1 MTMRTLA
8 VILALLLATGAVSTP
23 TPTLAQCESDTVL
36 QQQVA
41 EFNKL
46 SARCEAAAIKEENYV
61 MRLWHWKG
69 CMWDFHAPNFTGDQ
83 IQTGIS
89 KLGLHLHEPQL

>member
-46 SARCEAAAIKEENYV
+46 SARCEVTAIKEENYV

-69 CMWDFHAPNFTGDQ
+69 ACGIFMRQ
-83 IQTGIS
+83 ILRVTKYKPGS
-89 KLGLHLHEPQL
+89 VN